1 MNRHSLMSHR
11 GCEVTV
17 SKVTQAHIDAR
28 RESIRDAAV
37 RLFVEKGVEGAR
49 MEEIAAAAGLSAGAI
64 YRYFPSK
71 EHLLLATLNFCIEQN
86 VALFDTEGLESA
98 SPLTVLNVKARQV
111 WDRLGTCAERDMTIL
126 RLESALVAAR
136 HGGSFAEERHEMLS
150 QVVSFIE
157 SLLREAQQAGE
168 IDPAVDAHNLATTLV
183 GAWVGLDLLALDFE
197 EQIDREGTLA
207 VIVEVLR
214 RLAPPSTSSK
224 GGTPHGIP
232 L

>member
-1 MNRHSLMSHR
+1 
-11 GCEVTV
+11 
-17 SKVTQAHIDAR
+17 
-28 RESIRDAAV
+28 
-37 RLFVEKGVEGAR
+37 

-86 VALFDTEGLESA
+86 MTLFDTEGLETA

-111 WDRLGTCAERDMTIL
+111 WDRLGTPTERDMTIL

-136 HGGSFAEERHEMLS
+136 YGGSFAAERHEMLS

-157 SLLREAQQAGE
+157 SLLRDAQETGE
-168 IDPAVDAHNLATTLV
+168 IEPAIDAHNLATTLV
-183 GAWVGLDLLALDFE
+183 GTWVGLDLLALDFE

-207 VIVEVLR
+207 VIGEMLR
-214 RLAPPSTSSK
+214 RFAPPSTPSE
-224 GGTPHGIP
+224 GGTPNGIP
-232 L
+232 F